1 MKIERLKHN
10 PKIGLNAESEVSI
23 KETGNQTEV
32 KYSIRNAGGNIIKI
46 DKDHYYTIKD
56 GEVKEFNH
64 NAITRK
70 DNKSSVKRTM
80 KNLRD
85 IINTNIPD
93 YKKILFITLTYKEN
107 MTDTKQLYEDVKL
120 FHKKLKKYLIK
131 ENLPSDFEFISTIEV
146 QRRGAY
152 HIHDLI
158 IWKTK
163 APFINNDF
171 ISKELWDNKGFTK
184 TKSLKNVDN
193 IGMYLTAYLTDL
205 DLNEDMERLTGKKV
219 AKAIVKGARLKL
231 YPKGVRIY
239 RCSRGIKRP
248 ITYKTTEEEA
258 QKIVSNST
266 LVYEKTLRIANCE
279 DKTINII
286 NYRNYNRIS
295 KKKK

>member
-1 MKIERLKHN
+1 
-10 PKIGLNAESEVSI
+10 
-23 KETGNQTEV
+23 
-32 KYSIRNAGGNIIKI
+32 
-46 DKDHYYTIKD
+46 
-56 GEVKEFNH
+56 
-64 NAITRK
+64 
-70 DNKSSVKRTM
+70 
-80 KNLRD
+80 
-85 IINTNIPD
+85 
-93 YKKILFITLTYKEN
+93 
-107 MTDTKQLYEDVKL
+107 
-120 FHKKLKKYLIK
+120 
-131 ENLPSDFEFISTIEV
+131 
-146 QRRGAY
+146 
-152 HIHDLI
+152 
-158 IWKTK
+158 
-163 APFINNDF
+163 
-171 ISKELWDNKGFTK
+171 
-184 TKSLKNVDN
+184 
-193 IGMYLTAYLTDL
+193 MYLTAYLTDL